1 MIYLICKPIY
11 VYKVH
16 SCSLRSKTRIPNIC
30 HIAGILQLL
39 APWILTKPCKEIG
52 LFFVCL
58 FVFSLN
64 EEREA
69 RRMKQIALDHT
80 GKERDWDLALC
91 FLIRTTQLVST
102 DTKFS
107 EKSWNL
113 TYEMICKIGT
123 STSHIRAKPETGNV
137 FLPSGCFPHSTRVRA
152 RSLRTWP

>member
-11 VYKVH
+11 FYKVH

-30 HIAGILQLL
+30 HTPGILQLL

-80 GKERDWDLALC
+80 GKERDWDRWQAEVGYSLVTWALALHQIPNLPLLATTPWPSHLSSLC
-91 FLIRTTQLVST
+91 LGFLT
-102 DTKFS
+102 
-107 EKSWNL
+107 
-113 TYEMICKIGT
+113 C
-123 STSHIRAKPETGNV
+123 NV
-137 FLPSGCFPHSTRVRA
+137 GMRQYANEWWSNYL
-152 RSLRTWP
+152 